1 MQALWMV
8 LAAFMFAS
16 MGVCVKLASEYFNPA
31 ELVCYRGFIGMAIL
45 ALLAR
50 SQGITLATRYPGM
63 HAWRSLIGVTSLG
76 AWFYAIAYLPLP
88 TAMTLNYM
96 SSVWIAAFLIGGAL
110 LAWRPSSAQPRPP
123 LQVTLVLTV
132 LVGFAGVVMMLRP
145 SIDDNQ
151 AFAGLVGLCSGLT
164 AAFAYMQVVALSRL
178 GEPETRTVFY
188 FAVGSAVA
196 GGAAMLVTGASAWPG
211 WPALQGPLILTVLTG
226 FVGVVLMLRPSL
238 DQNQAFAGMIGLMSG
253 LSAAFAYMQV
263 VALSRLGEPESRTV
277 FYFAV
282 GSAVAGGVAMLFT
295 GMSDWPGW
303 QALWLLPIGVLAA
316 GGQLCM
322 TRAYASA
329 KTQRGTLVVANLQYS
344 GIVFAGIYSVALF
357 GDKIPPIGWIGM
369 VLIVGSGIVATILR
383 ARAAPG
389 APAEEH

>member
-16 MGVCVKLASEYFNPA
+16 MGVCVKLASVYFNPA

-63 HAWRSLIGVTSLG
+63 HAWRSLVGVTSLG
-76 AWFYAIAYLPLP
+76 AWFYAIAHLPLA
-88 TAMTLNYM
+88 TAITLNYM
-96 SSVWIAAFLIGGAL
+96 SSVWIAAFLVGGTL
-110 LAWRPSSAQPRPP
+110 LAWRPTAATPRPALQGP
-123 LQVTLVLTV
+123 LILTV
-132 LVGFAGVVMMLRP
+132 LAGFAGVVMMLRP
-145 SIDDNQ
+145 SIDQ
-151 AFAGLVGLCSGLT
+151 SQEQVFAGLVGLLSGLS
-164 AAFAYMQVVALSRL
+164 AAFAYMQVVALSRM

-196 GGAAMLVTGASAWPG
+196 GGAALLVTGTSPWPG
-211 WPALQGPLILTVLTG
+211 WPG
-226 FVGVVLMLRPSL
+226 
-238 DQNQAFAGMIGLMSG
+238 
-253 LSAAFAYMQV
+253 
-263 VALSRLGEPESRTV
+263 
-277 FYFAV
+277 
-282 GSAVAGGVAMLFT
+282 
-295 GMSDWPGW
+295 
-303 QALWLLPIGVLAA
+303 LWLLPIGVLAA

-329 KTQRGTLVVANLQYS
+329 HTQRATLVVANLQYS
-344 GIVFAGIYSVALF
+344 GIVFASLFSVLLF
-357 GDKIPPIGWIGM
+357 DDIITLLGWVGM
-369 VLIVGSGIVATILR
+369 ALIVGSGIVATVLR